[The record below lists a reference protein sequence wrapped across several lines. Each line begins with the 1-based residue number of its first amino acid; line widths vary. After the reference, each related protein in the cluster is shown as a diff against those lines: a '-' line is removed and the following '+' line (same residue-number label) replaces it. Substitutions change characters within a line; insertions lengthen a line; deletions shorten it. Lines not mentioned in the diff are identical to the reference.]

1 MVSLASGDFI
11 SILMQPSFIHLHNHS
26 EYSLLDGML
35 RISDGHGNPSDF
47 LKGLAARPGNA
58 LAITDH
64 GNMYGAMEF
73 YFLARAVGL
82 KPIVGC
88 ECYVTRGSRKDRDKS
103 HGRRENGHMT
113 VLARNE
119 AGYKNLIKMVSSA
132 YLEGFYHDPRIDA
145 ELLAKH
151 SEGLVCLSGCLKSHI
166 ARGCAEGRLDE
177 AAKMAMEYQD
187 ILGKGNFYLELMDH
201 GIPEEMAAMAGLIEV
216 SKRTGI
222 PLVATNDCHYLKKED
237 WEAHDA
243 HVCISTGSTLDDPDR
258 MRHTQ
263 HELYYKSP
271 EEMIKL
277 FSHTPEAIKNTLAI
291 AEMCDLKVETGKL
304 YLPAFDVPSEFKVK
318 NPEEPDFYYLKEL
331 CEAGLKL
338 KVPNAGEDY
347 RKRLEFELDVIR
359 RMGFASYFLIV
370 MDFINHGRSIGV
382 PVGPGRGS
390 GAGSLVAYTLDITR
404 VDPLPNGLLFERF
417 LNPGRKSMPDLDIDF
432 SDDGREK
439 VVQYVREK
447 YGAARVAN
455 IITYGTIKAKS
466 AVRDVGRVMNI
477 PLSEINAIAKLVP
490 SDPKATLYKALN
502 EVNELKEYARDP
514 KIKKMFDIALKVE
527 GLRRHTGVHAAG
539 VVISKDE
546 ITDQVPLSNRNTKE
560 IITTQYDGSML
571 GSLGMLKVDFLGL
584 RTLSVIETASEFLR
598 AAGNKDFDIY
608 SIPMD
613 DKKTFELLCEGKTT
627 GVFQLESDGM
637 KNLVKGLK
645 PTVFSDIA
653 ALVALYRPGPINSG
667 MLETFVERKHGRK
680 KITYDHPLLEPI
692 LKDTYG
698 TMVYQEQ
705 VMEIAKS
712 LAKFTPSEADDF
724 RKAMG
729 KKKLDVMEKMR
740 SKFVDQAKSMNDIP
754 NKLSTK
760 IFDQMAQFAEYGFNK
775 SHSVAYALVAYQ
787 TAWLKV
793 NHPVEFMAA
802 LLTSEIGHS
811 PIGSEDKENKLVTY
825 IGEAQDMD
833 IGIQGPSV
841 NRSYKKF
848 SIEDI
853 QGRPAIRF
861 ALTAVKNVGA
871 GVVEGL
877 VAERDKNGPFRSFEE
892 FTLRADTKQ
901 LNKRVVE
908 SLAKGGAFDVFYP
921 AEKPGISRTK
931 AMAAVEAFCGGKG
944 FHDCNQ
950 AMLFGE
956 EKKAPA
962 VMSEHALLKNEREV
976 LGFYFSGHPLNSY
989 RRHLAMVANAQAEKV
1004 LAGEFAEGAM
1014 VRVAGIVAQF
1024 KSMQTKKTGEAMAK
1038 FEVEDLT
1045 GNLGVCLFPKKYK
1058 IYGSQLGPNKIVVV
1072 TGKVQKSD
1080 FGAQNYELIAEEAYS
1095 LFDAMNKWARGLV
1108 LNLPE
1113 GILFDEK
1120 QLHELKS
1127 ALGKSHGMCPVYFQV
1142 NAKGRGVYMI
1152 ETTERITLTDALLHD
1167 IERLLGDKTWK
1178 VESGF

>member
-1 MVSLASGDFI
+1 MP
-11 SILMQPSFIHLHNHS
+11 PSFIHLHNHS

-35 RISDGHGNPSDF
+35 RITDGEGHASEF
-47 LKGLAARPGNA
+47 LKGLAAHPGNA

-73 YFLARAVGL
+73 YFMAQSVGL

-88 ECYVTRGSRKDRDKS
+88 ECYITRGSRKDRDKS
-103 HGRRENGHMT
+103 HGRKDNGHMT
-113 VLARNE
+113 VLAKDNT
-119 AGYKNLIKMVSSA
+119 GYRNLIKMVSSA
-132 YLEGFYHDPRIDA
+132 YLEGFYHDPRIDS
-145 ELLAKH
+145 EILSKH
-151 SEGLVCLSGCLKSHI
+151 AEGLVCLSGCLKSHI
-166 ARGCAEGRLDE
+166 ARNCAEGHLDE

-201 GIPEEMAAMAGLIEV
+201 GIPEETAAMAGLIEIA
-216 SKRTGI
+216 KRTGI
-222 PLVATNDCHYLKKED
+222 PLVATNDCHYQKKED
-237 WEAHDA
+237 WEAHAA
-243 HVCISTGSTLDDPDR
+243 HVCISTGKILDDPDR
-258 MRHTQ
+258 MKYP

-277 FSHTPEAIKNTLAI
+277 FSHSPEAIKNTLHI
-291 AEMCDLKVETGKL
+291 AAMCDLKVETGKL
-304 YLPAFDVPSEFKVK
+304 HLPAFDIPAEAKVK
-318 NPEEPDFYYLKEL
+318 YPEEGDFYYLREL
-331 CEAGLKL
+331 CEAGLKQ

-347 RKRLEFELDVIR
+347 RKRLEFELGVIR
-359 RMGFASYFLIV
+359 SMGFASYFLIV

-390 GAGSLVAYTLDITR
+390 GAGALVAYALDITR

-432 SDDGREK
+432 SDDGRER

-466 AVRDVGRVMNI
+466 AIRDVGRVMNI

-490 SDPKATLYKALN
+490 ADPKAKLYKALS
-502 EVNELKEYARDP
+502 EVNELKEFARDP

-539 VVISKDE
+539 VVISKEE
-546 ITDQVPLSNRNTKE
+546 ITNYVPLSNRNTKE
-560 IITTQYDGSML
+560 IVTTQYDGNML
-571 GSLGMLKVDFLGL
+571 GNLGMLKVDFLGL
-584 RTLSVIETASEFLR
+584 RTLTIIETACEFLR
-598 AAGNKDFDIY
+598 AAGKKDFDIY

-613 DKKTFELLCEGKTT
+613 DKKTFDLLCEGKTT
-627 GVFQLESDGM
+627 GVFQLESEGM
-637 KNLVKGLK
+637 KKLVKGLK

-740 SKFVDQAKSMNDIP
+740 AKFVDQAKSMNDIP

-787 TAWLKV
+787 TAWLKA
-793 NHPVEFMAA
+793 NYPVEYMAS
-802 LLTSEIGHS
+802 LLTSEIGKS
-811 PIGSEDKENKLVTY
+811 AVNSEEKENKLVTY
-825 IGEAQDMD
+825 IGEAQEME
-833 IGIQGPSV
+833 IGIQGPNV
-841 NRSYKKF
+841 NHSQKKF
-848 SIEDI
+848 SIEEL

-861 ALTAVKNVGA
+861 ALTAVKNVGE
-871 GVVEGL
+871 GVVEAM
-877 VAERDKNGPFRSFEE
+877 VAERDRNGPFRSFEE
-892 FTLRADTKQ
+892 FTLRADSKQ

-908 SLAKGGAFDVFYP
+908 SLAKGGAFDSFYP
-921 AEKPGISRTK
+921 AEKPEISRTK
-931 AMAAVEAFCGGKG
+931 AMAAVEAFCGGG
-944 FHDCNQ
+944 ARDINQ

-956 EKKAPA
+956 EKKASA

-989 RRHLAMVANAQAEKV
+989 RRHLAMVSNAQAEKV
-1004 LAGEFAEGAM
+1004 LAGGFAEGAM
-1014 VRVAGIVAQF
+1014 VRVAGIVTQF
-1024 KSMQTKKTGEAMAK
+1024 KNIQTKKTGETMAK

-1045 GNLGVCLFPKKYK
+1045 GNLGVVLFPSKYK
-1058 IYGSQLGPNKIVVV
+1058 IYGPQLGPNKVVVV

-1080 FGAQNYELIAEEAYS
+1080 FGEQNYELIAEEAYS

-1108 LNLPE
+1108 VNLPE

-1142 NAKGRGVYMI
+1142 NAKGRGTYMI
-1152 ETTERITLTDALLHD
+1152 ETTERVALSDALLHD
-1167 IERLLGDKTWK
+1167 IEKLLGDKTWK

>member
-1 MVSLASGDFI
+1 
-11 SILMQPSFIHLHNHS
+11 MQPSFIHLHNHS

-35 RISDGHGNPSDF
+35 RITDGHGNPSDF
-47 LKGLAARPGNA
+47 LKGLAAHPGNA

-73 YFLARAVGL
+73 YFMAKNLGL
-82 KPIVGC
+82 KSILGC
-88 ECYVTRGSRKDRDKS
+88 ECYITRGSRKDRDKS
-103 HGRRENGHMT
+103 QGRRENGHMT
-113 VLARNE
+113 VLAKNA
-119 AGYKNLIKMVSSA
+119 AGYHNLIKMVSAA

-166 ARGCAEGRLDE
+166 ARNCAEGHLDE
-177 AAKMAMEYQD
+177 AAKIAMEYQD

-201 GIPEEMAAMAGLIEV
+201 GIPEETAAMAGLIEI

-222 PLVATNDCHYLKKED
+222 PMVATNDCHYQKKED
-237 WEAHDA
+237 WEAHEA
-243 HVCISTGSTLDDPDR
+243 HVCISTGKTLDDPDR
-258 MRHTQ
+258 MKQTQ

-277 FSHTPEAIKNTLAI
+277 FSHTPEAIKNTLHI
-291 AEMCDLKVETGKL
+291 ASMCDLKLETDKL
-304 YLPAFDVPSEFKVK
+304 YLPSFDVPPEFKAK
-318 NPEEPDFYYLKEL
+318 NPDAPDFYYLKEL
-331 CEAGLKL
+331 CEAGLKK

-347 RKRLEFELDVIR
+347 RKRLEFELGVIR
-359 RMGFASYFLIV
+359 SMGFSSYFLIV

-390 GAGSLVAYTLDITR
+390 GAGALVAYTLDITR

-432 SDDGREK
+432 SDEGREK

-447 YGAARVAN
+447 YGSARVAN

-466 AVRDVGRVMNI
+466 AIRDVGRVMNI
-477 PLSEINAIAKLVP
+477 PLTEINAIAKLVP
-490 SDPKATLYKALN
+490 ADPKATLYKALN
-502 EVNELKEYARDP
+502 EVNELKEYGRDP
-514 KIKKMFDIALKVE
+514 KIKKLFDIALKVE

-539 VVISKDE
+539 VVISKEE
-546 ITDQVPLSNRNTKE
+546 ITNYVPLSNRNTKE
-560 IITTQYDGSML
+560 IVTTQYDGNML

-584 RTLSVIETASEFLR
+584 RTLSVIETACEFLR
-598 AAGNKDFDIY
+598 AAGKKDFDIY

-613 DKKTFELLCEGKTT
+613 DKKTFDLLCEGKTT

-637 KNLVKGLK
+637 KKLVKGLK

-740 SKFVDQAKSMNDIP
+740 SKFVDQAKSKSDIP

-787 TAWLKV
+787 TAWLKA
-793 NHPVEFMAA
+793 NYPVEFMAA
-802 LLTSEIGHS
+802 LLTSEIGKS
-811 PIGSEDKENKLVTY
+811 AVNSEEKENKLVTY
-825 IGEAQDMD
+825 IGEAQDME
-833 IGIQGPSV
+833 IGILGPSV
-841 NRSYKKF
+841 NRSQKKF
-848 SIEDI
+848 SIEDQ
-853 QGRPAIRF
+853 QGKPAIRF
-861 ALTAVKNVGA
+861 ALTAVKNVGE
-871 GVVEGL
+871 GVVETL
-877 VAERDKNGPFRSFEE
+877 VAERDRNGPFRSFEE
-892 FTLRADTKQ
+892 FTLRADSKQ

-908 SLAKGGAFDVFYP
+908 SLAKGGAYDGFYP
-921 AEKPGISRTK
+921 AEKPEISRTK
-931 AMAAVEAFCGGKG
+931 AMAAVEAFCGGKIA
-944 FHDCNQ
+944 DINQ

-956 EKKAPA
+956 EKKASA

-989 RRHLAMVANAQAEKV
+989 RRHLAMVSSAQADKV
-1004 LAGEFAEGAM
+1004 LAGGFEEGAM
-1014 VRVAGIVAQF
+1014 VRLAGIVAQF
-1024 KSMQTKKTGEAMAK
+1024 KNIQTKKTGEAMAK

-1045 GNLGVCLFPKKYK
+1045 GNVGICLFPKKYK

-1072 TGKVQKSD
+1072 LGKVQKSD
-1080 FGAQNYELIAEEAYS
+1080 FGEQNYELIAEEAYG

-1120 QLHELKS
+1120 QLQELRTT
-1127 ALGKSHGMCPVYFQV
+1127 LGKNHGECPVHFQV
-1142 NAKGRGVYMI
+1142 NAKGRGTFMI
-1152 ETTERITLTDALLHD
+1152 ETTEKVLLSDALLHE
-1167 IERLLGDKTWK
+1167 IERLLGDKSWK
-1178 VESGF
+1178 VKAGSEI